1 VPDVFDVLSEDHGK
15 VKEMLAQLINE
26 RPLFGADKDK
36 LADRKKMAARLIT
49 EESRHEAVEQRF
61 FWPAVR
67 AKLPDGD
74 TLADTAIGQEEEA
87 KEILARLDR
96 LQPGWEFKEFEE
108 LLESFAQA
116 AREHIDYEE
125 TQVWPR
131 MRKALGRREAAELGK
146 KVQEGKKTAS
156 DKPKPGQVPRQRGSR
171 PSDKK
176 DTAGK
181 TRAELYEQ
189 ARKLGI
195 EGRSSMSKDEL
206 ARHVARSR

>member
-15 VKEMLAQLINE
+15 VKQALAQLVTE

-36 LADRKKMAARLIT
+36 LADRKKMAAWLIT
-49 EESRHEAVEQRF
+49 EESRHEAVEEMF

-74 TLADTAIGQEEEA
+74 TLADTAIGQEKKA
-87 KEILARLDR
+87 KKVLARLDR
-96 LQPGWEFKEFEE
+96 LQPGWEFEE

-125 TQVWPR
+125 TQVWPH
-131 MRKALGRREAAELGK
+131 MRKALSRREATELGR
-146 KVQEGKKTAS
+146 KVQEGKKTVP
-156 DKPKPGQVPRQRGSR
+156 DKPKPGQLPRQRGSR

-195 EGRSSMSKDEL
+195 QGRSSMNKDEL